1 MYNSRVKAIVF
12 IGRSIDFIRA
22 FPAEAKREAGFQLNK
37 IQHGYDPTDWMPMKT
52 VGVGAREIRICDSEG
67 IFRVIYVAKF
77 EEAVY
82 VLHAFSKKTQK
93 TSKSDIEIARAAY
106 KKALEARNK

>member
-1 MYNSRVKAIVF
+1 MKS
-12 IGRSIDFIRA
+12 IGF
-22 FPAEAKREAGFQLNK
+22 
-37 IQHGYDPTDWMPMKT
+37 
-52 VGVGAREIRICDSEG
+52 GAREIRICASG
-67 IFRVIYVAKF
+67 GVYRVIYVAKF

-106 KKALEARNK
+106 KKALEASRE